1 VSISPWLSRSGHL
14 AGRSDQRTDN
24 QTRPPNTSTIS
35 QIRPNSPN
43 FPPDIRDISK
53 EDSNRC
59 RPSIRNDI
67 IGNYRG
73 IGESGEELQDERS
86 GFCGV
91 PEGIWDSGEFD
102 FTVMR
107 RDKGT

>member
-1 VSISPWLSRSGHL
+1 VSISPWLFQSGHQS
-14 AGRSDQRTDN
+14 GRLDQRTYI
-24 QTRPPNTSTIS
+24 QTRPPDSSTIGP
-35 QIRPNSPN
+35 IRPNPPD
-43 FPPDIRDISK
+43 FPPDIRDISEK
-53 EDSNRC
+53 DGNRC

-67 IGNYRG
+67 IGNHRG

-91 PEGIWDSGEFD
+91 PEGVWDSGEFD